1 MLSTSDPAIRRG
13 KNALPAADSWPTFI
27 FPASGEDIATP
38 FASSAFLL
46 PSPFDL
52 AQGVVSASRTTLSR
66 RLEGSLLLNTSE
78 LRSRAGRPLVGPRDR
93 GRTAVVGA
101 IDSVDTVH

>member
-1 MLSTSDPAIRRG
+1 VLSSGDPAMRRG
-13 KNALPAADSWPTFI
+13 KNALTAGESWPTFI
-27 FPASGEDIATP
+27 FPASGKDIATP

-66 RLEGSLLLNTSE
+66 RLEGSPLLNT
-78 LRSRAGRPLVGPRDR
+78 
-93 GRTAVVGA
+93 
-101 IDSVDTVH
+101 